1 VVLPSYILQI
11 RKELNVRVQVMAS
24 KNATK
29 FVTPYAL
36 KLHSGNEVFTDSY
49 DTTDDVLVPHIKLTS
64 EADLVLVMPATANI
78 LAKSAYGICDD
89 LISTAIVAATAPVI
103 FVPSMNESMWFSK
116 TVQRNIQLLLDT
128 GFYIIEPRKGI
139 EIEGMKDTHGVMP
152 ALRDIMLVLK
162 QVLNE
167 PAEQA

>member
-1 VVLPSYILQI
+1 
-11 RKELNVRVQVMAS
+11 
-24 KNATK
+24 
-29 FVTPYAL
+29 
-36 KLHSGNEVFTDSY
+36 
-49 DTTDDVLVPHIKLTS
+49 
-64 EADLVLVMPATANI
+64 VMPATANI

-139 EIEGMKDTHGVMP
+139 EIEGMKDTHDVMP